1 MSASLKNLVAG
12 GVIEAIHQR
21 TTFTGIFLRDGNKA
35 VAPFAFDF
43 RHDRFGIVRGAV
55 VNANYPA
62 KIRVTQ
68 QIIQ

>member
-55 VNANYPA
+55 VNANYPQ
-62 KIRVTQ
+62 K
-68 QIIQ
+68 